1 MNLIA
6 AGYESNYFAVH
17 RHNMAEMGGRG
28 RQSGRGRTAGWQAQL
43 KTQ

>member
-17 RHNMAEMGGRG
+17 RHNTVWVGVGGTRG
-28 RQSGRGRTAGWQAQL
+28 RVAVTGSG
-43 KTQ
+43 